1 MPKQVGPYEDNMV
14 DYLHYLTV
22 ERGLSANTRTSYRQD
37 LTHFFTYLIDKERSL
52 PLTQVDRFTIMA
64 FLGEMETQGKSR
76 IHGRPVLYG
85 SLDNNG
91 SDDPG

>member
-1 MPKQVGPYEDNMV
+1 MPRQVGPYEDNMV

-37 LTHFFTYLIDKERSL
+37 LTHFFTYLIDKEKSL

-64 FLGEMETQGKSR
+64 FLG
-76 IHGRPVLYG
+76 
-85 SLDNNG
+85 
-91 SDDPG
+91 